1 MTPRVVVYSAP
12 GCHLCGPA
20 VEAVRNVCGD
30 EFAVV
35 DITTDPELE
44 RRYRTRIPVVTV
56 DGVER
61 FWFEVTEEDLREV
74 V

>member
-1 MTPRVVVYSAP
+1 
-12 GCHLCGPA
+12 
-20 VEAVRNVCGD
+20 VCSD
-30 EFAVV
+30 DFAVV
-35 DITTDPELE
+35 DITADPELE

-61 FWFEVTEEDLREV
+61 FWFEVAEEDLRDV

>member
-1 MTPRVVVYSAP
+1 MMPRVVVYSAP

-30 EFAVV
+30 DFAVV
-35 DITTDPELE
+35 DITTDTELE

-56 DGVER
+56 DRVER

>member
-1 MTPRVVVYSAP
+1 MSRVRVYAAP

-30 EFAVV
+30 NFELV

-44 RRYRTRIPVVTV
+44 RRYGERIPVVTV
-56 DGVER
+56 DRVER
-61 FWFEVTEEDLREV
+61 FWYEVAEEDLRELL
-74 V
+74 